1 MGYVMSFAAKRRLK
15 EIRLDEVKK
24 DVRVLKSKLNS
35 SSKLTR
41 MNRDDDLKWLEIAQK
56 EVKELNQ
63 WLRNN

>member
-1 MGYVMSFAAKRRLK
+1 MGYVMSFEAKRRLK
-15 EIRLDEVKK
+15 EIRLEEVKK
-24 DVRVLKSKLNS
+24 DVRVLKRKLNS

-41 MNRDDDLKWLEIAQK
+41 MNREEDLKWLEVSQK

>member
-1 MGYVMSFAAKRRLK
+1 MGYVMSFEAKRRLK
-15 EIRLDEVKK
+15 EIRLEEVKK
-24 DVRVLKSKLNS
+24 DVRVLKRKLNS

-41 MNRDDDLKWLEIAQK
+41 MNREEDLKWLEVAQK